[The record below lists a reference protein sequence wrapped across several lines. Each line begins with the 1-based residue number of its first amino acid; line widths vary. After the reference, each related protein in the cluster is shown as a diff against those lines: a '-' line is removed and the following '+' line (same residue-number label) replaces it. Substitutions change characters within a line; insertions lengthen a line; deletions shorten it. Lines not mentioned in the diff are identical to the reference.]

1 MGEVDTHRKLG
12 SKNNFISWERGFER
26 AAEANDT
33 LEHLTGEEVIPPKPK
48 KNDYFVKPVDVES
61 RRSARESSQEDFNSS
76 RLTMAT
82 KQIIPR
88 LF

>member
-1 MGEVDTHRKLG
+1 MGEVDTHRKLR

-48 KNDYFVKPVDVES
+48 KNNYFSVDDGDEVDH
-61 RRSARESSQEDFNSS
+61 SQAIL
-76 RLTMAT
+76 LTANNNL
-82 KQIIPR
+82 R
-88 LF
+88 W